1 MVIYGTFCG
10 FKNVYNEVSK
20 FKWDK
25 LVDGCGRNLDGVY
38 ISENQFI
45 FDKTRLKFGDRFKL
59 TFDEMDGDMMK
70 NITQIKK
77 VNKNPKC
84 DIFRKYKGE
93 FHMIAGKYQGKRD
106 IDLPDDEMARYCI
119 WLAENTHNE
128 ATISNT
134 LQLLEKITNK

>member
-10 FKNVYNEVSK
+10 FKNVHNEVSK

-25 LVDGCGRNLDGVY
+25 LVDGCGREIKGIY

-45 FDKTRLKFGDRFKL
+45 FDKLRMKFGNRYRL
-59 TFDEMDGDMMK
+59 TFDEMKDDMMV
-70 NITQIKK
+70 NVTNVFI

-84 DIFRKYKGE
+84 DVFRRYKDE
-93 FHMIAGKYQGKRD
+93 YHMVGGKYQGKRN

-119 WLAENTHNE
+119 WLAENTYNE
-128 ATISNT
+128 ATIRNT
-134 LQLLEKITNK
+134 LQILNNITKQ